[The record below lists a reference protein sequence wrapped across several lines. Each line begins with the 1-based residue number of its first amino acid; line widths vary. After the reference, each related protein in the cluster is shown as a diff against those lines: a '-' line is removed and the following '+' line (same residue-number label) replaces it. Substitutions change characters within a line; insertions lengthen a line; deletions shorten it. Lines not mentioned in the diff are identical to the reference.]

1 MIGLV
6 FLMLETQL
14 RVTYPVTLEELK
26 EALRREKSPKIRERI
41 RIVLHVKSG
50 LSGRKTAKLMGL
62 SRDTVRRWVKRFNE
76 KGFEGLKDRPRKGG
90 EPKIDH
96 KKIVEILETS
106 PREFGYKI
114 EMWTAKVL
122 RVHLIKTFGVEYHP
136 NYIYQLVK
144 NLGYSLIKPRP
155 ESVKKPSEEERKAFK
170 KR

>member
-6 FLMLETQL
+6 FLMPETQL

-96 KKIVEILETS
+96 KKSWKYWRLVLGNSATKS
-106 PREFGYKI
+106 RCGQPRFSAFI
-114 EMWTAKVL
+114 SL
-122 RVHLIKTFGVEYHP
+122 RR
-136 NYIYQLVK
+136 LVSSIIQTIST
-144 NLGYSLIKPRP
+144 N
-155 ESVKKPSEEERKAFK
+155 
-170 KR
+170 